1 MCDIA
6 VFSNGPKFTMRFAES
21 VMYALSRVFFTTK
34 CSLKRGVT
42 VSLPCVG
49 RYLIHDFSLHTKH
62 KKEVIYGLGF
72 PHVLSKQEVRGIMID
87 ARVVSLVTHTH
98 THRSFARDTHN
109 GQQQQQ
115 QQQLEKQKTHDVRGK
130 TLFRVLLLLLRIGSF
145 FVVVV
150 SGFRRPD
157 FSGPSS
163 VSG

>member
-1 MCDIA
+1 
-6 VFSNGPKFTMRFAES
+6 
-21 VMYALSRVFFTTK
+21 
-34 CSLKRGVT
+34 
-42 VSLPCVG
+42 
-49 RYLIHDFSLHTKH
+49 
-62 KKEVIYGLGF
+62 
-72 PHVLSKQEVRGIMID
+72 MID

-109 GQQQQQ
+109 GEQQQQQQQ

-130 TLFRVLLLLLRIGSF
+130 TLFRVLLLLLLRIGSF